1 MRSNLIS
8 VIDIVNVAG
17 CYTSCKK
24 RMTDTMKEQLTVM
37 REDQQSKSQFN
48 QNEDFIQC
56 HSKNFDKLI
65 SRKKNLQQDV
75 VELKSSRDKAEKKV
89 YEAKEEKYKAEEEAG
104 KAKKEA
110 DNARKDADKAKEEAD
125 KAKKDADKNRE
136 EADKAREEEYKAREE
151 ADNAKKETQEVW
163 QAYDKMSEYCNE
175 LYASKLQLDQKAKQ
189 IRQRHNFG
197 AVNSNGN
204 HDKKVEM
211 NNAQVCSTD
220 PVQVT
225 TQGKPK
231 PKKNEEI
238 TLVSV

>member
-65 SRKKNLQQDV
+65 SRKKDLQQDV
-75 VELKSSRDKAEKKV
+75 VKLKSSRDKAEKKV

-136 EADKAREEEYKAREE
+136 EADKAREEE
-151 ADNAKKETQEVW
+151 
-163 QAYDKMSEYCNE
+163 
-175 LYASKLQLDQKAKQ
+175 
-189 IRQRHNFG
+189 
-197 AVNSNGN
+197 
-204 HDKKVEM
+204 
-211 NNAQVCSTD
+211 
-220 PVQVT
+220 
-225 TQGKPK
+225 
-231 PKKNEEI
+231 
-238 TLVSV
+238 

>member
-65 SRKKNLQQDV
+65 SRKKDLQQDV
-75 VELKSSRDKAEKKV
+75 VKLKSSRDKAEKKV

-110 DNARKDADKAKEEAD
+110 GKAKKEAD
-125 KAKKDADKNRE
+125 KARKDADKNRE

-189 IRQRHNFG
+189 IRQRHNLR
-197 AVNSNGN
+197 AVNRNGN

>member
-17 CYTSCKK
+17 CYTSYKK

-48 QNEDFIQC
+48 PNEDFIQC

-65 SRKKNLQQDV
+65 SRKKDLQQDV

-89 YEAKEEKYKAEEEAG
+89 YEAKEEAG

-125 KAKKDADKNRE
+125 KARNDADKNRE

-189 IRQRHNFG
+189 IRQRHNLG
-197 AVNSNGN
+197 AVNRNGN

>member
-8 VIDIVNVAG
+8 VIDIVHVAG

-37 REDQQSKSQFN
+37 REDQQSNSQFN
-48 QNEDFIQC
+48 PNEDFIQR

-65 SRKKNLQQDV
+65 SRKKDLQQDV
-75 VELKSSRDKAEKKV
+75 VKLKSSRDKAEKKV

-125 KAKKDADKNRE
+125 KARKDADKNRE

-189 IRQRHNFG
+189 IRQRHNLG
-197 AVNSNGN
+197 AVNRNGN